1 MIITYSYCRSMTCVF
16 ILYNVEMRP
25 PLVPNVINL
34 ITTPYSVNISWIV
47 TGIIYDA
54 ETYIVWYGTDS
65 VTLQKSMAILGNT
78 DLFTF
83 NEMFSV
89 NISEL
94 TPFTTYYYIIS
105 ANNSVGTTNTTV
117 MTFMTNETGIAY

>member
-1 MIITYSYCRSMTCVF
+1 M
-16 ILYNVEMRP
+16 
-25 PLVPNVINL
+25 
-34 ITTPYSVNISWIV
+34 
-47 TGIIYDA
+47 
-54 ETYIVWYGTDS
+54 
-65 VTLQKSMAILGNT
+65 TLQRSMAILGNT

-83 NEMFSV
+83 NEVFSV

-105 ANNSVGTTNTTV
+105 ANNSIETTNTTV

>member
-1 MIITYSYCRSMTCVF
+1 MIIIYSHCRSVTRVF
-16 ILYNVEMRP
+16 ILYNVEMSP

-65 VTLQKSMAILGNT
+65 MTLQRSMAILGNT